1 MISRAL
7 DAKNDIFL
15 NRNRIAV
22 VSDGAEVVQHVR
34 SRLLFYLGE
43 CTWDTTAGVPYF
55 QRIFVKPLNL
65 PQVEAI
71 LKAVIIQSPNVA
83 KLLDFSMA
91 YTSSTRQ
98 LVVAFEAETTYGVVF
113 GATVNTIKG
122 VSI

>member
-15 NRNRIAV
+15 SRNRIAL

-43 CTWDTTAGVPYF
+43 CTWDTSAGVPYF

-71 LKAVIIQSPNVA
+71 LKAIVIQSPQVS
-83 KLLDFSMA
+83 KLTDFSMA
-91 YTSSTRQ
+91 YTSSTRR

-122 VSI
+122 VAV